1 MNLNDMTKT
10 VRKTGLIL
18 EKCKLTMEQSTL
30 FASYYCVQKM
40 FTIAVTNFSY
50 LKVYAEQKQ
59 VLLEAHVLLLDPVV
73 LQTISKTS

>member
-1 MNLNDMTKT
+1 
-10 VRKTGLIL
+10 
-18 EKCKLTMEQSTL
+18 
-30 FASYYCVQKM
+30 M